1 MSSTRQNINI
11 AFVYLAPAEI
21 TGGIQKI
28 IHELSKR
35 HLQSGFKAIVITTH
49 DPQMVNER
57 FFDFGGAKIYRLPIY
72 KRIIGRKILK
82 GFAHISCLFAVPTIL
97 KKENIGIVFL
107 MDMASSRNPYYK
119 YVAQVSKLLKVKVIS
134 SIISTPAEL
143 STEKEKRVVAE
154 YSDTIIAAT
163 EYNKNIFKDCSN
175 KIEVISLGYDGDVM
189 CEELMNEKENV
200 VLSVGGIR
208 RRKKY
213 HTLVEAAKEVV
224 NRKESVK
231 FYIVGGIDDPDYLT
245 ELKKLVTKYKLENSV
260 FFIGRVADGEL
271 SELYRKAKLF
281 YLPSE
286 HEMFGIVFVE
296 AMAHGLP
303 IVASNVTAI
312 PEVVGAAGML
322 FDPENYISH
331 ANAIINLLEDEEL
344 YFALHK
350 ESLERSKFFSWD
362 RTYKHFMKSCNQ
374 VLKGG

>member
-1 MSSTRQNINI
+1 MKSINI

-28 IHELSKR
+28 IHELSRR
-35 HLQSGFKAIVITTH
+35 HLQSGFEAIVITRQ
-49 DPQMVNER
+49 DPQLVNER
-57 FFDFGGAKIYRLPIY
+57 FFDFGGAKIYRLPTY
-72 KRIIGRKILK
+72 KRIFGRNISK
-82 GFAHISCLFAVPTIL
+82 GFAHISCLFAIPTIL
-97 KKENIGIVFL
+97 KKENIDIVFL
-107 MDMASSRNPYYK
+107 MDVASSRNPYYK
-119 YVAQVSKLLKVKVIS
+119 YVAWVGRRMGLIVMSYIG
-134 SIISTPAEL
+134 STPAEL
-143 STEKEKRVVAE
+143 STEKEKRAVAE
-154 YSDTIIAAT
+154 YSDAIIAAT

-175 KIEVISLGYDGDVM
+175 KVQAIPLGYDGDVM
-189 CEELMNEKENV
+189 YEELMNEKENV

-208 RRKKY
+208 RRKNY
-213 HTLVEAAKEVV
+213 YTLVEAAKEVV
-224 NRKESVK
+224 NRKEGVK

-260 FFIGRVADGEL
+260 FFIGRVADEKL

-303 IVASNVTAI
+303 IVASNVAAI

-374 VLKGG
+374 VLKGE

>member
-1 MSSTRQNINI
+1 MKNANI

-35 HLQSGFKAIVITTH
+35 HLQSGFKAIVITIH
-49 DPQMVNER
+49 DPQLLKER

-72 KRIIGRKILK
+72 KRIFGRNISK
-82 GFAHISCLFAVPTIL
+82 GFAHASCLFAVPTIL
-97 KKENIGIVFL
+97 KKENIDVVFL
-107 MDMASSRNPYYK
+107 MDVASSRNPYYK
-119 YVAQVSKLLKVKVIS
+119 YVARVCKLLNVKVIS

-143 STEKEKRVVAE
+143 STEKEKWVVAE
-154 YSDTIIAAT
+154 YSDAIIAAT
-163 EYNKNIFKDCSN
+163 EYNKNIFKECPS
-175 KIEVISLGYDGDVM
+175 KIQVIPLGSDGDVM
-189 CEELMNEKENV
+189 YGELMNEKENV

-208 RRKKY
+208 RRKNY
-213 HTLVEAAKEVV
+213 YTLVDAAKEVV

-231 FYIVGGIDDPDYLT
+231 FYIVGGTDDPDYLT
-245 ELKKLVTKYKLENSV
+245 ELKKLVMDYKLENNV
-260 FFIGRVADGEL
+260 FFIGRVTDGEL
-271 SELYRKAKLF
+271 SELYMKAKLF

-322 FDPENYISH
+322 FNPENYISH

-350 ESLERSKFFSWD
+350 ESLKRSKFFSWD
-362 RTYKHFMKSCNQ
+362 RTYKCFIEICDQ
-374 VLKGG
+374 VFGSE